1 MKYTFGVPLWLMK
14 KYLTDLG
21 GIETEENVLVCDG
34 WQAVVSQG
42 EPARIGSL
50 VCGRLARWCLV
61 CDGWQAVVSQGEPAR
76 IGSLVCGRI
85 EVDLTG
91 DEQAVETLLDKLH
104 WKSMRGGG

>member
-34 WQAVVSQG
+34 WQAVVSGG
-42 EPARIGSL
+42 EPAG
-50 VCGRLARWCLV
+50 
-61 CDGWQAVVSQGEPAR
+61 

-91 DEQAVETLLDKLH
+91 DEQAVDTLLDKLH